1 MALRKGPLLS
11 VQLTANKL
19 QSQIDALLKEVK
31 QPEKR
36 EKVYERCILLKNSV
50 DETLETLHKL
60 KKTNELSLI
69 SNYDQRKRNEERR
82 LKGMSELLQEVARR
96 LNKELAKQKMDE
108 TDKKVK
114 SQATVVKRETVKGV
128 DGGGDDED
136 DDEDEENDDGEEF
149 DGQDGV
155 ELFITISDFE
165 AQEEWDLAFKKGEVL
180 RILDQKPDGWWL
192 AENSQGE
199 EGLVPKTYL
208 QVHKQSRKTS
218 PSVAVE
224 SSDEDDDDDDDDDEE
239 EDDDDDEENEEELG
253 NKPQHVKQ
261 VFEAPSG
268 KSQLH
273 RIAVKKIVSEIN
285 ATEGLMTMG
294 NIPEGFRASTLAQLL
309 ANGNEFHM
317 SYYLQPKL
325 TQSKLYFKDLHWDRV
340 HGGLHPVKTH
350 ISHMFTLWSCRMV
363 PLPGSAVQVLS
374 RQVRFC
380 LFDGQ
385 KVLSNIHTIRATWQP
400 KNPKTWSFSPRVT
413 GILPSL
419 VDGDCFVRSNFQS
432 PNIGILFELGV
443 TYIRTATGHQGELS
457 CGWAF
462 LQLFTANGDAVPHRT
477 YEIILNGGTP
487 YEKGLEVDPTISKRA
502 TFFQHLMVS
511 RKQPKLLVK
520 LRSPTRQMRAI
531 LNLLPETLVGPNCY
545 IHLLAFYRQLLADTL
560 HKDRLNMQ
568 KADNFSFNHDI
579 LQLPRYCEQ
588 TCRKPMMWL
597 YMTCTF
603 REWKDFLYT
612 KVSDLICNPVLA
624 TFPKLLEQTDILDA
638 LRSAWSEKEATL
650 SWPMKRDATFLK
662 NLFVQVYHDSAYPL
676 LHSTMLPANKWTD
689 DEVEISR
696 WKAIA
701 NFLQESQEK
710 NGSLYSLL
718 SPEHAYQVFD
728 IAEISYDFLGMG
740 RNAVPVN

>member
-1 MALRKGPLLS
+1 MALRKGPLLL

-19 QSQIDALLKEVK
+19 QSQVDTLLKDVK
-31 QPEKR
+31 QPDKR
-36 EKVYERCILLKNSV
+36 EKVYERCILLKKSV
-50 DETLETLHKL
+50 DETLQTLRKL
-60 KKTNELSLI
+60 KKSNELSLV

-96 LNKELAKQKMDE
+96 LNKELTKQKMDE
-108 TDKKVK
+108 TDDKKIK
-114 SQATVVKRETVKGV
+114 TQATAVKRETVE
-128 DGGGDDED
+128 GDDD
-136 DDEDEENDDGEEF
+136 GDVEDEESDDGEEF
-149 DGQDGV
+149 DKQDGV
-155 ELFITISDFE
+155 QLFITICDFE
-165 AQEEWDLAFKKGEVL
+165 AQEENDLAFKKGEVL
-180 RILDQKPDGWWL
+180 RILNQKPDGWWL
-192 AENSQGE
+192 AENAQGE

-208 QVHKQSRKTS
+208 QVHKQSSKDITT
-218 PSVAVE
+218 E
-224 SSDEDDDDDDDDDEE
+224 GGDEE
-239 EDDDDDEENEEELG
+239 EDDDDDDYDDDEDDDDEESEDELEDELQ
-253 NKPQHVKQ
+253 NVKQ
-261 VFEAPSG
+261 VPEAPSE

-285 ATEGLMTMG
+285 ATEGLISMG

-309 ANGNEFHM
+309 ADGNEFHM

-325 TQSKLYFKDLHWDRV
+325 TQSKLCFKDLHWDRV
-340 HGGLHPVKTH
+340 HGGVRPRKTH

-363 PLPGSAVQVLS
+363 PLPGSTVQVLS

-385 KVLSNIHTIRATWQP
+385 RVLSNIHTIRATWQP
-400 KNPKTWSFSPRVT
+400 KNPKTWTFSPRVT
-413 GILPSL
+413 GILPSM
-419 VDGDCFVRSNFQS
+419 VDGDCFVRSNSQS
-432 PNIGILFELGV
+432 SNIGILFELGV
-443 TYIRTATGHQGELS
+443 TYFRTATGHQGELS

-487 YEKGLEVDPTISKRA
+487 YEKGLEVDPTVSKRA
-502 TFFQHLMVS
+502 SFFQHLMVS
-511 RKQPKLLVK
+511 RRQPKLLVK
-520 LRSPTRQMRAI
+520 LRSPTRKMRAI

-545 IHLLAFYRQLLADTL
+545 IHLLAFYRQLLADAL
-560 HKDRLNMQ
+560 LKDRLNVQ
-568 KADNFSFNHDI
+568 KA
-579 LQLPRYCEQ
+579 
-588 TCRKPMMWL
+588 
-597 YMTCTF
+597 
-603 REWKDFLYT
+603 
-612 KVSDLICNPVLA
+612 DLICNPVLA
-624 TFPKLLEQTDILDA
+624 TFPELLEQTDILDA

-650 SWPMKRDATFLK
+650 SWSVKRDATFLK
-662 NLFVQVYHDSAYPL
+662 NLFVQVYHDTAYPL
-676 LHSTMLPANKWTD
+676 LRSTTLPANKWVD

-740 RNAVPVN
+740 RNTVPVN

>member
-11 VQLTANKL
+11 VQLTANEL
-19 QSQIDALLKEVK
+19 QSQIDTLLKEVK
-31 QPEKR
+31 QPERR
-36 EKVYERCILLKNSV
+36 EKVYERCILLKKSV
-50 DETLETLHKL
+50 DETLETLRKL

-96 LNKELAKQKMDE
+96 LNKELTKQKMDE
-108 TDKKVK
+108 TDVNVK
-114 SQATVVKRETVKGV
+114 SQATAVKRETVEGV
-128 DGGGDDED
+128 DGGGDDDD
-136 DDEDEENDDGEEF
+136 DDEDEESDDGEEF
-149 DGQDGV
+149 DERDGV
-155 ELFITISDFE
+155 QLFITISDFE
-165 AQEEWDLAFKKGEVL
+165 AQEESDLAFKKGEVL

-208 QVHKQSRKTS
+208 QVHKQSRKGS
-218 PSVAVE
+218 PSIAVE
-224 SSDEDDDDDDDDDEE
+224 SSDEDNDD
-239 EDDDDDEENEEELG
+239 DDDDDEENEEELE
-253 NKPQHVKQ
+253 NKPQNVKQ
-261 VFEAPSG
+261 VPEAPSCKEMHAIG
-268 KSQLH
+268 VLLFPSILFCFQEFVIWYLTVSLDYLH
-273 RIAVKKIVSEIN
+273 YRSN
-285 ATEGLMTMG
+285 NYGLILHFPFT
-294 NIPEGFRASTLAQLL
+294 
-309 ANGNEFHM
+309 GNEFHM

-340 HGGLHPVKTH
+340 HGGLRPVKTH

-419 VDGDCFVRSNFQS
+419 VDGDCFVRSNSQS

-462 LQLFTANGDAVPHRT
+462 LQLVTAIGDAIPHRT

-520 LRSPTRQMRAI
+520 LRSPTGKMRAI

-545 IHLLAFYRQLLADTL
+545 IHLLAFYRQLLADAL
-560 HKDRLNMQ
+560 HKDRLNVQ
-568 KADNFSFNHDI
+568 KA
-579 LQLPRYCEQ
+579 
-588 TCRKPMMWL
+588 
-597 YMTCTF
+597 
-603 REWKDFLYT
+603 
-612 KVSDLICNPVLA
+612 DLICNPVLA
-624 TFPKLLEQTDILDA
+624 TFPELLEQTDILDA

-676 LHSTMLPANKWTD
+676 LHSTMLPANKWID

-740 RNAVPVN
+740 RNTVPVN